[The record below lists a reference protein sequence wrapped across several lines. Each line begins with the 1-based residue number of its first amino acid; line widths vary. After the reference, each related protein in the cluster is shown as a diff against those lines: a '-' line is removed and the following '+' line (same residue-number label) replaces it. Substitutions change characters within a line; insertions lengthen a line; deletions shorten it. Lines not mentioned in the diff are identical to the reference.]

1 MNRKLYKKEYNHKH
15 RVMQLYNSFLKE
27 LKETGTTEEQQK
39 LREIMLETVQDKSS
53 LIKEKRSKLS
63 KKEKNFFTEEI
74 LNFFTEKSQEL
85 YSKEEIENKP

>member
-1 MNRKLYKKEYNHKH
+1 MNRKLYEEYNHKH

-63 KKEKNFFTEEI
+63 KKEKNFF
-74 LNFFTEKSQEL
+74 
-85 YSKEEIENKP
+85 